1 MPDVGERVFNT
12 FQKYLK
18 YDFMKLNV
26 KCIVSDPNE
35 DLAIVEE
42 SHCVTFM
49 PKLYLKNHPT
59 LTVRPIVGLEHDLMS
74 NVHWMKDVPMKRSAQ
89 LFLDIVRNEAIPYIK
104 TLEEAMR

>member
-12 FQKYLK
+12 FQQYLR
-18 YDFMKLNV
+18 YDLMKLNV

-42 SHCVTFM
+42 THCVTFM
-49 PKLYLKNHPT
+49 PKLYLKSHPA

-74 NVHWMKDVPMKRSAQ
+74 NAHWMKDVPMKRSAQ